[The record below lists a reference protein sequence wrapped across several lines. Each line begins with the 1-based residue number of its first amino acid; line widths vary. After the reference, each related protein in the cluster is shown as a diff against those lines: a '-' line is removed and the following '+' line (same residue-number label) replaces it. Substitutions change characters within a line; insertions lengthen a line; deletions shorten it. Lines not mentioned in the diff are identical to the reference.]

1 MAYSKKQHLQDN
13 ITAIKIALLLDKEKR
28 KASDQEQTILKNYTG
43 FGGLKCILLPTDS
56 DEQWTDSEKNLFPLV
71 QELHQVLR
79 DNAKDEREYK
89 EYSNSL
95 KNSILTSFYTPKEI
109 IQTVQDT
116 LKKHGI
122 TVDTFLDPSAGTGR
136 FVEQFNPLFSD
147 KVQPVAFEKDL
158 ITSKILQGIQPQTRV
173 RGEGFEQIGASY
185 NQTYDMIASNIPFG
199 AINVFDGGY
208 LNSKDK
214 IKKESCKAI
223 HNYFF
228 VKSLDLLREGGVV
241 AFITSTGVADA
252 PSNKV
257 VREYLMKNADLV
269 SSVRLPSNLFKD
281 EANTEV
287 ASDLIILQK
296 NTAKTKLSP
305 HESLFIKSNE
315 LHGININE
323 TYGDLKHVV
332 HTKGSVDVDQYGKPA
347 WVFTH
352 EGGID
357 GIAVSLQKILSVDF
371 QNNFSKYLYSNKN
384 QVKNEKHGTAI
395 QLDLFSGMD
404 TFFAPQ
410 VNAKPKPVAEYYEG
424 ITLPH
429 YKKGTL
435 ILQNNNVKQFTSFS
449 YTEKKV
455 LELELEQKQK
465 QVITA
470 YINIRDTYFELHDQ
484 EKRTEIEQPVLRDK
498 LNHRYDEFVS
508 LHGDLR
514 SKKNAEYLLADTHYS
529 ELTSLERWVGGVKE
543 KADFMR
549 EPVAFKKVENL
560 NAEDAMFSSLNKI
573 GKINIPYMSSISGQK
588 ESQLVEE
595 LQGRIFYDI
604 SVDEWKTK
612 DNFVSGNIADKIALI
627 KEYLKDKQDSP
638 RVLDSLKV
646 LEENLPAPIP
656 FEEIGFNLGER
667 WMDNSIYGKFA
678 TDLFGAEVK
687 VQYNKEIDEYMV
699 SGQINSVIRDKYA
712 VRADS
717 RSYNGHHILRFA
729 LLDISPNLTKK
740 VWRDGDYIQVPDN
753 EGIQLMNTQVEAIK
767 SEYDKWLL
775 QQNSSFKKELQDNY
789 NLKFNS
795 SVKPTFDGSHQT
807 FPGLNLK
814 ALGYEDLY
822 ATQKGAIWM
831 QLTNGGG
838 IVDHEVGTGKTLIM
852 CITAYEMHRLGIAN
866 KPLILALKANVDEI
880 AKTFEKVYPNSK
892 VLYPGKA
899 DFTPQKRLEIF
910 KQIKN
915 NNWDA
920 IILTH
925 DQFSKIPQSLE
936 MMKKVMEDELN
947 TVEAALSFKG
957 DGIASKRLLSGLE
970 KRKANLE
977 VTLNTVLLEIANKKD
992 DFIDFG
998 SMGVDHLL
1006 VDESHRFK
1014 NLTFTTRHDRV
1025 AGLGNTEGS
1034 KRSTNM
1040 LMAIRTIQ
1048 ERTGKDLGASFLSGT
1063 TITNSLTELYL
1074 LFKYLRPKA
1083 MEAQNITCFD
1093 AWAAVYARKSVDF
1106 EFSVTNQIIQKERF
1120 RYFVKVPE
1128 LAKFYSEITDYKTA
1142 ADVGVDRPE
1151 KNEILFNI
1159 KPTPEQEDFT
1169 RRLMKFA
1176 QTADGTLIDRDPLS
1190 ESENKA
1196 KMLIATN
1203 VAKKMALD
1211 MRLISPRYSDHPNN
1225 KTSQCANNIFEYYN
1239 RYDEH
1244 KGTQFV
1250 FCDLGTYKPD
1260 AFNVYSELKRK
1271 LIEKEIPSEE
1281 IGFIQSCKTEAART
1295 KMIAAT
1301 NAGTIRVLI
1310 GSTETLGTGVN
1321 AQEKCVASHHLDIPW
1336 KPSEL
1341 DQRDGRGVRKGNL
1354 VAKEYCNNKVDTFI
1368 YAVERS
1374 LDNYKFN
1381 ILSNKALFISQIKN
1395 ANVSVR
1401 RIDEGAMDEAGGMA
1415 YAEYVAV
1422 LSGNTDLLEK
1432 AKIDK
1437 KIAQLTS
1444 EEATFNKSVS
1454 MNKSKFE
1461 SINSELEHKSS
1472 LVLSLQRDLDKI
1484 DLIAPKNNED
1494 IRKIDIVLD
1503 GVKMTTQE
1511 QAADALH
1518 KINETTQTFGLYKE
1532 VGKYHGFDILVK
1544 TEMGMDDKPTTD
1556 NTFYIKGEQIKYTY
1570 NNGYIAKD
1578 PKLACLYFQNALD
1591 KIPNLIDRYE
1601 KDCKELKERSEVIGE
1616 VVNSKWLKGDIL
1628 EDLKMQSKVLE
1639 AKIVVSLD
1647 EKNTSQEKD
1656 DKMEVVH

>member
-13 ITAIKIALLLDKEKR
+13 ILAIKTAFLLEKEKR
-28 KASDQEQTILKNYTG
+28 KSNYQEQSILENYSG

-56 DEQWTDSEKNLFPLV
+56 DEQWVPSERHLFPYV

-79 DNAKDEREYK
+79 DNSRNEREYK
-89 EYSNSL
+89 DYFNSL
-95 KNSILTSFYTPKEI
+95 KNSILTSFYTPKEV
-109 IQTVQDT
+109 IQTIENTFQ
-116 LKKHGI
+116 KQGI
-122 TVDTFLDPSAGTGR
+122 TVSSFLDPSAGTGR
-136 FVEQFNPLFSD
+136 FVDEFKPLFSNS
-147 KVQPVAFEKDL
+147 VETVAFEKDL
-158 ITSKILQGIQPQTRV
+158 LTSKILQGLQPQTRV
-173 RGEGFEQIGASY
+173 RGEGFEEIGASY

-199 AINVFDGGY
+199 AINVFDAGY
-208 LNSKDK
+208 LNGKDK
-214 IKKESCKAI
+214 LKQESCKAI

-228 VKSLDLLREGGVV
+228 IKSLDLLREGGVM

-252 PSNKV
+252 PSNKA

-269 SSVRLPSNLFKD
+269 SAVRLPSNLFKE

-296 NTAKTKLSP
+296 NSSKTRLNAN
-305 HESLFIKSNE
+305 ENLFIKSSE
-315 LHGININE
+315 LHGITTNE
-323 TYGDLKHVV
+323 IFGDLKHII
-332 HTKGSVDVDQYGKPA
+332 HTRGSIDTDPYGRPA
-347 WVFTH
+347 RVFLH
-352 EGGID
+352 DGGVGGIASD
-357 GIAVSLQKILSVDF
+357 LQKVLSVDF
-371 QNNFSKYLYSNKN
+371 HNNFSKDLYSKAN
-384 QVKNEKHGTAI
+384 QVKNENHGNAI
-395 QLDLFSGMD
+395 QLDLFSNMES
-404 TFFAPQ
+404 FFAPQ
-410 VNAKPKPVAEYYEG
+410 VISKPKPVTEYYEG
-424 ITLPH
+424 LTLPH
-429 YKKGTL
+429 YKNGTL
-435 ILQNNNVKQFTSFS
+435 VLIENKVKQFTSFS

-465 QVITA
+465 EVIIS
-470 YINIRDTYFELHDQ
+470 YLKIRDAYFQLHDLEQ
-484 EKRTEIEQPVLRDK
+484 RTEIEQPGLRDK
-498 LNHRYDEFVS
+498 LNHYYDEFVN
-508 LHGDLR
+508 LYGDLR
-514 SKKNAEYLLADTHYS
+514 SKKNAEYLLTDVHYS
-529 ELTSLERWVGGVKE
+529 EITSLEKWVAGVKE

-560 NAEDAMFSSLNKI
+560 SAEDSMFSSLNKI
-573 GKINIPYMSSISGQK
+573 GKIDISYMSSISGQK
-588 ESQLVEE
+588 ENQLIDE
-595 LQGRIFYDI
+595 LQGKIFFDPI
-604 SVDEWKTK
+604 VEEWKTK
-612 DNFVSGNIADKIALI
+612 DNFVSGNIVDKISTI
-627 KEYLKDKQDSP
+627 KEYLSNNP
-638 RVLDSLKV
+638 NNPNVINSLKI
-646 LEENLPAPIP
+646 LEENIPTPIP

-667 WMDNSIYGKFA
+667 WMDNSIYEKFA
-678 TDLFGAEVK
+678 SDLFGAEVK
-687 VQYNKEIDEYMV
+687 VRYNKEIDEYQV
-699 SGQINSVIRDKYA
+699 SGQINSIIRDKYA

-740 VWRDGDYIQVPDN
+740 VERDGNTVQVADN
-753 EGIQLMNTQVEAIK
+753 EGIQLMNTQIEAIK
-767 SEYDKWLL
+767 SEYEKWLL
-775 QQNSSFKKELQDNY
+775 QQNSEFKKNLQDEY

-807 FPGLNLK
+807 FPGLDLK
-814 ALGYEDLY
+814 ALGYTDLY
-822 ATQKGAIWM
+822 STQKAAIWM

-838 IVDHEVGTGKTLIM
+838 IVDHEVGTGKTLTM
-852 CITAYEMHRLGIAN
+852 CVTAYEMHRLGIAN
-866 KPLILALKANVDEI
+866 KPMILALKANVNEI
-880 AKTFEKVYPNSK
+880 AETFKKVYPNSK

-925 DQFSKIPQSLE
+925 DQFSKIPQSLD
-936 MMKKVMEDELN
+936 MMKKVMEDELDS
-947 TVEAALSFKG
+947 VEASLRFVK
-957 DGIASKRLLSGLE
+957 DEMPSKKMLSGLE

-977 VTLNTVLLEIANKKD
+977 VTLKLVLADINNKKD

-1142 ADVGVDRPE
+1142 ADVGVDRPK

-1169 RRLMKFA
+1169 KRLMQFA
-1176 QTADGTLIDRDPLS
+1176 QTADGTLIDRGPLT
-1190 ESENKA
+1190 ESEDKA

-1211 MRLISPRYSDHPNN
+1211 MRLISPRYSDHPNS
-1225 KTSQCANNIFEYYN
+1225 KVSQCANNIFEYYN
-1239 RYDEH
+1239 RYNEH

-1250 FCDLGTYKPD
+1250 FSDLGTYKPD

-1271 LIEKEIPSEE
+1271 LVEKGIPAEE
-1281 IGFIQSCKTEAART
+1281 IGFIQSCKTETART
-1295 KMIAAT
+1295 KMIEGT
-1301 NAGTIRVLI
+1301 NAGTIRVLL

-1321 AQEKCVASHHLDIPW
+1321 AQEKCVAMHHLDIPW

-1354 VAKEYCNNKVDTFI
+1354 VAKHYCDNKVDTFI

-1381 ILSNKALFISQIKN
+1381 ILGNKALFISQIKN
-1395 ANVSVR
+1395 ANLSVR

-1432 AKIDK
+1432 TKIDK

-1461 SINSELEHKSS
+1461 SVNSELEHKSK
-1472 LVLSLQRDLDKI
+1472 LIQSLQRDLDKI
-1484 DLIAPKNNED
+1484 DLIAPKNEEQ
-1494 IRKIDIVLD
+1494 IRKIDIVLA

-1511 QAADALH
+1511 QAANELH
-1518 KINETTQTFGLYKE
+1518 KISETTQTFGLYKE

-1544 TEMGMDDKPTTD
+1544 TEMGMDDKPSTD
-1556 NTFYIKGEQIKYTY
+1556 NTFYVKGDTIKYTY

-1591 KIPNLIDRYE
+1591 KIPNLIERYE
-1601 KDCKELKERSEVIGE
+1601 KDCKELKERSAVLAD

-1628 EDLKMQSKVLE
+1628 EDLKLQSKTLE
-1639 AKIVVSLD
+1639 IKIVESL
-1647 EKNTSQEKD
+1647 EPKKENSQD
-1656 DKMEVVH
+1656 LDVVI